1 MPTKYYEI
9 RPSAEMSDE
18 DFERLMADEIF
29 PLVDTQV
36 TRAGGVSGLR
46 LFRTLQGAAEYI
58 LGIEFSGAFSPGAAL
73 FEERTAAA
81 FETMDRH
88 HIFLDSIN

>member
-18 DFERLMADEIF
+18 DFERLMTYEIF

-58 LGIEFSGAFSPGAAL
+58 LGIEFSGAAF
-73 FEERTAAA
+73 FEERTTAA
-81 FETMDRH
+81 FEAMDRH
-88 HIFLDSIN
+88 HIFLDNIN